1 MPSLNATA
9 SVIILALTTV
19 GVLFAACV
27 LFAGAF
33 DENALSPAVEIY
45 KAFLALTLGLILVY
59 ITNWAEKQRSL
70 ILAKS
75 RSDSNR

>member
-1 MPSLNATA
+1 MPSISPTT

-19 GVLFAACV
+19 GTLFAACV

-33 DENALSPAVEIY
+33 DANALSPAVEIY
-45 KAFLALTLGLILVY
+45 KAFLALCLGLTLVK
-59 ITNWAEKQRSL
+59 ITTWAEEQRSL

-75 RSDSNR
+75 RSGPNR